1 MVGKEKQ
8 KMKISIII
16 PYVTDR
22 GYLAEAAESA
32 ERAIDFA
39 NVKGEVILSQSE
51 KGVSHNLNTGIERA
65 TGELVT
71 YLCDDDLLPLESIK
85 STILGMRGHDFV
97 HGNAT
102 TIYEDNFKFVEPRIK
117 RYTPKIKR
125 PSLRQMLET
134 NYIHGGTVTYKRD
147 IVKGEWF
154 DDDLWCAEEYDF
166 NLFLL
171 SEAKSI
177 GYINNDLYIY
187 RHHAT
192 QKSKQMNNQSERRF
206 EIDKIRDRY
215 R

>member
-1 MVGKEKQ
+1 
-8 KMKISIII
+8 MKISIII
-16 PYVTDR
+16 PYVHDR
-22 GYLAEAAESA
+22 GYLAEAVESA

-39 NVKGEVILSQSE
+39 KVKGEVILSQSE
-51 KGVSHNLNTGIERA
+51 NGVSYNLNRGIERA
-65 TGELVT
+65 KGDLIT
-71 YLCDDDLLPLESIK
+71 YLCDDDLLPLEAIK
-85 STILGMRGHDFV
+85 HTVLGMRGHDFV

-134 NYIHGGTVTYKRD
+134 NYIHGGTVTYRRA
-147 IVKGEWF
+147 IVTGEWF
-154 DDDLWCAEEYDF
+154 DEDLWCAEEYDF

-171 SEAKSI
+171 ADHKSI
-177 GYINNDLYIY
+177 GYINADLYTY

-192 QKSKQMNNQSERRF
+192 QKSKQMNNQSERRLAV
-206 EIDKIRDRY
+206 EQIRDRY